1 MFRFTVFAILIFT
14 VLCIAA
20 SAQRRDYMT
29 DAEIELVR
37 DAQEIDLRVGVLTRA
52 IDRRFAVLSNQSVKE
67 SDEWGP
73 APTGTRLQLLS
84 DVQKLLD
91 KAISDIDN
99 VAEKNRDSKL
109 FPKAVHTL
117 AGSCSQYDTKLRV
130 LLDTTT
136 EQKEK
141 GVILGSLDLCSQ
153 VREAVAQMPPEPT
166 KEEKTEKNK
175 KKKND

>member
-1 MFRFTVFAILIFT
+1 
-14 VLCIAA
+14 
-20 SAQRRDYMT
+20 MT

-37 DAQEIDLRVGVLTRA
+37 DAQEIDLRIGVLTGA
-52 IDRRFAVLSNQSVKE
+52 VDRRLAVLHNQPVKD
-67 SDEWGP
+67 SDDWGP

-109 FPKAVHTL
+109 FPKAVRAL
-117 AGSCSQYDTKLRV
+117 AGSCSQYDTKLRI
-130 LLDTTT
+130 LLDATT

-141 GVILGSLDLCSQ
+141 GVILGALNLCSQ
-153 VREAVAQMPPEPT
+153 VREAAAQLPPDPA
-166 KEEKTEKNK
+166 KDEKIDKNK
-175 KKKND
+175 KTKND